1 MQLRIRSPHREDHDE
16 CAHRTTAVGRVRGD
30 GQRRSL
36 VRDRRIGVNAVHI
49 SRAFETR
56 AVELAFL
63 LIRRPIKSRG
73 YPAKQERLVTEQDM
87 ARLGM

>member
-1 MQLRIRSPHREDHDE
+1 MD
-16 CAHRTTAVGRVRGD
+16 
-30 GQRRSL
+30 
-36 VRDRRIGVNAVHI
+36 I

-73 YPAKQERLVTEQDM
+73 YPAKQERLVTEKDL
-87 ARLGM
+87 ARLWMSTR